1 MMGQHNINTN
11 LQVCAGNN
19 TGLFDEMDVYFRYY
33 ETKFD
38 DFRTNAKLLFGARGL
53 LASVH
58 CDPDSGLY
66 YHFSRTYP
74 HYCWTGCLGW
84 VYNELWG
91 YYLVTGD
98 KEFLRTRLIPAYK
111 EMALFFEDY
120 ACDRG
125 PDGKVIFYPS
135 FSPEDPTPNPGY
147 ETVTCASITV
157 SDSSTASPSAVM
169 RLR

>member
-1 MMGQHNINTN
+1 MTWAASSRSTRRARRF
-11 LQVCAGNN
+11 LRLRAS
-19 TGLFDEMDVYFRYY
+19 T
-33 ETKFD
+33 TST
-38 DFRTNAKLLFGARGL
+38 RTCRSLYGARGL

-74 HYCWTGCLGW
+74 HYAWTGCLGW

-111 EMALFFEDY
+111 EMALFYEDY

-135 FSPEDPTPNPGY
+135 FSPENPTPNPGY
-147 ETVTCASITV
+147 ETVTSRDINPTRIN
-157 SDSSTASPSAVM
+157 SVM
-169 RLR
+169 DKPRED